1 MSLKVAI
8 LGSGKGSNA
17 KAIMEAEKANLL
29 GNAKIVVVISDRKN
43 ARILDLANKF
53 KKPNFYIGNELPS
66 KKIKEQEYIKILKK
80 HNVELIVL
88 AGFMRIISTSFIG
101 AFRYKI
107 INLHPSL
114 LPKYPGL
121 NSIKKALN
129 AKEKVTGCTIH
140 WVNSELDS
148 GPIIEQRYV
157 KISKND
163 TLDSLSEK
171 VHTAEHLLLPKVIT
185 EISLG
190 GIPFPEY

>member
-1 MSLKVAI
+1 
-8 LGSGKGSNA
+8 
-17 KAIMEAEKANLL
+17 
-29 GNAKIVVVISDRKN
+29 
-43 ARILDLANKF
+43 
-53 KKPNFYIGNELPS
+53 
-66 KKIKEQEYIKILKK
+66 
-80 HNVELIVL
+80 
-88 AGFMRIISTSFIG
+88 MRIISASFIE

-129 AKEKVTGCTIH
+129 AKEKLTGCTVH

-148 GPIIEQRYV
+148 GPIIAQRYI

-171 VHTAEHLLLPKVIT
+171 VHAAEHLLLPKVIN
-185 EISLG
+185 EISLEHV
-190 GIPFPEY
+190 PFPEY